1 MRLFVALDFPDE
13 VRRNLAEMMA
23 RLKPTCR
30 GARWVH
36 PESMHLTLKFI
47 GHAVKDEDAQKLA
60 DLRAALATIHS
71 DGPVKLHFRG
81 VGFFPNERRPRVVWC
96 GVKASPNLAQ
106 IAADVDRAL
115 EPLGIPRED
124 RGYVPH
130 LTLARVEPPRKSEPL
145 VRAAEELQSSDFG
158 VATETRF
165 YLFESK
171 LKPSGAEYRKI
182 EAFEFVKGA
191 E

>member
-13 VRRNLAEMMA
+13 VRRNLAEVIA

-30 GARWVH
+30 GARWVR

-47 GHAVKDEDAQKLA
+47 GHAVKDDDTQRLA
-60 DLRAALATIHS
+60 GLRAALAKIHS
-71 DGPVKLHFRG
+71 DGPVKLRFRG

-96 GVKASPNLAQ
+96 GVEASPNLAQ
-106 IAADVDRAL
+106 IAADVDRAA
-115 EPLGIPRED
+115 ETLGIPREE
-124 RGYVPH
+124 RKFVPH
-130 LTLARVEPPRKSEPL
+130 LTLARIEPPRGSEPL
-145 VRAAEELQSSDFG
+145 VRAAEELRSSDLG
-158 VATETRF
+158 AASETRF

-182 EAFEFVKGA
+182 EAFDFVKGA